1 MIVLTENYVIKISKL
16 TIKKYRLIF
25 FNFLKTIFLLF
36 VSIGQAGNVIQN
48 MNASRMEFERQRVT
62 IKHYSVQVFIFFYKL
77 RK

>member
-1 MIVLTENYVIKISKL
+1 MIVLTENYVIKISKV

-36 VSIGQAGNVIQN
+36 VLIGQAGNVIQN

-62 IKHYSVQVFIFFYKL
+62 IKHYSVQVFIFFIN
-77 RK
+77 

>member
-1 MIVLTENYVIKISKL
+1 MIVLTENYVIKINKV

-36 VSIGQAGNVIQN
+36 VLIGQAGNVIQN

-62 IKHYSVQVFIFFYKL
+62 IKHYSVQVFISFIN
-77 RK
+77 

>member
-1 MIVLTENYVIKISKL
+1 MFVLTENYVIKISKL

>member
-1 MIVLTENYVIKISKL
+1 MIVLTENYVIKISKV

-36 VSIGQAGNVIQN
+36 VLIGQAGNVIQN

-62 IKHYSVQVFIFFYKL
+62 IMHYSVQVFIFFIN
-77 RK
+77 

>member
-1 MIVLTENYVIKISKL
+1 MIVLTENYVIKINKV

-36 VSIGQAGNVIQN
+36 VLIGQAGNVIQN

-62 IKHYSVQVFIFFYKL
+62 IKHYSVQVFIFFIN
-77 RK
+77 